1 LKVNSPC
8 LVVQCHR
15 RARPVGRERNSHRR
29 EILERVTESS
39 VKELNQSL
47 GKRTRMNRSTIAKA
61 ALVIGIALFAGYLV
75 WWIVPEYFKAQED
88 PRSQARLSRIASE
101 LNQSVPVMIDKETE
115 LMPAIGEEG
124 MLIYNYRLVG
134 YSAIQINA
142 TKFAEGAKQRVVQG
156 ACRTPETR
164 DDFLK
169 KGVTLRYSYYDKD
182 TLS

>member
-1 LKVNSPC
+1 
-8 LVVQCHR
+8 
-15 RARPVGRERNSHRR
+15 
-29 EILERVTESS
+29 VTESS
-39 VKELNQSL
+39 VKELNQSP

-75 WWIVPEYFKAQED
+75 WWIVPEYFKARED

-134 YSAIQINA
+134 YSAIQINS

-182 TLS
+182 NQPIATVDVKPSDCGF